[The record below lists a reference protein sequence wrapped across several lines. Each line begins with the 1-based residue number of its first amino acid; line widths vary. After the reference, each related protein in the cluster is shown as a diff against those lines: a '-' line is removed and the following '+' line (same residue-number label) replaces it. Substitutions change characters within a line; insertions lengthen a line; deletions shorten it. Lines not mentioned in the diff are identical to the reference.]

1 MLKGSFEDRLAAWKQ
16 FRRRLE
22 TEENPIQQA
31 LDFWRYIPKTKRSID
46 PYDPTTWPDPWEM
59 IEEDSYCEYTG
70 ILAVGYTL
78 MLTEKYKDWHYEIR
92 VGLDRRESKLYY
104 MLVID
109 DQVIGFEQDKS
120 VHILDLPD
128 DIHIEKTHVLSE
140 QF

>member
-1 MLKGSFEDRLAAWKQ
+1 
-16 FRRRLE
+16 
-22 TEENPIQQA
+22 
-31 LDFWRYIPKTKRSID
+31 
-46 PYDPTTWPDPWEM
+46 
-59 IEEDSYCEYTG
+59 
-70 ILAVGYTL
+70 
-78 MLTEKYKDWHYEIR
+78 MLTEKYKDWHYEVR